1 MPESPTLA
9 SASRMALASDP
20 ARSQRYRSCD
30 GRWSAS
36 CNAMNE
42 LRGDKGERTDEVDPE
57 AQDTVDKCRIPDRR
71 ADDGAG
77 NERGDYRVRP
87 EVRPVAS
94 RRTGLEQQPQPAGGA
109 PHRCRQRQ
117 GAEST

>member
-36 CNAMNE
+36 CYAATE

-57 AQDTVDKCRIPDRR
+57 AQGTVDKCRILDRR

-77 NERGDYRVRP
+77 NERGDHRVRP
-87 EVRPVAS
+87 EIRSVAG
-94 RRTGLEQQPQPAGGA
+94 RRTALDAQPQPA
-109 PHRCRQRQ
+109 
-117 GAEST
+117 